1 MIEKR
6 LDEIAKMLGGEISDT
21 KFSDTKIKGI
31 SIDSRTIKK
40 DNLYIPIVGEKFDG
54 RIFIEECENAGSP
67 AFLIDKNYKIPKSI
81 SIPYVKV
88 EDTKKA
94 LQDLAKAYR
103 DELDIKIIAITG
115 SNGKTTSKN
124 LIHSVLSEKYKVQKT
139 QGNFNNNIGLPLTL
153 LDFSKD
159 TEIGVVEMGTEDFGE
174 ISELTHIARP
184 DMAMI
189 TNIGDAHLLKLKS
202 KEGIAKAKLEIL
214 EGLKENG
221 TFIYNGDDEIL
232 KKVLPSYK
240 IKQKTISFGT
250 SEEVDFKVS
259 PKEFSSTYTKFS
271 YENEDY
277 TVPLLGSHQV
287 LNGALAVLIGK
298 LFNLSYKEI
307 NKGLSK
313 ASNNANRNELI
324 ERNGFDILDD
334 AYKSNPQSLKQGL
347 ELAGFLDGYLNKIVV
362 LGDMLELGD
371 GEKNLHYKSGLDID
385 PKKINYC
392 LFYGPLCKEM
402 YRASLENFP
411 EDRSFYFENKND
423 LIDKLKLLITKS
435 TLVFVKGSRGVHM
448 EEVIE
453 AIYDFRVWLK

>member
-1 MIEKR
+1 MIER
-6 LDEIAKMLGGEISDT
+6 SLEEIAKMLGGEISNP
-21 KFSDTKIKGI
+21 KYSKTKIKGI

-54 RIFIEECENAGSP
+54 RIFIEECENSGAV
-67 AFLIDKNYKIPKSI
+67 AFLIDENYKIPKSI
-81 SIPYVKV
+81 SIPFVKV
-88 EDTKKA
+88 SDTKKA
-94 LQDLAKAYR
+94 LQDLARAYR

-124 LIHSVLSEKYKVQKT
+124 LIHSVLSEKYKVEKT
-139 QGNFNNNIGLPLTL
+139 QGNLNNEIGVPLTL
-153 LDFSKD
+153 LDFSDK
-159 TEIGVVEMGTEDFGE
+159 TQIGVVEMGTEDFGE
-174 ISELTHIARP
+174 ISLLSNIAKP

-202 KEGIAKAKLEIL
+202 REGIAKAKLEIL
-214 EGLKENG
+214 EGLKADG

-232 KKVLPSYK
+232 KKVLPSYT
-240 IKQKTISFGT
+240 IKQKTISFGK
-250 SEEVDFKVS
+250 EDGVDFKVC

-277 TVPLLGSHQV
+277 LVPLLGTHQV
-287 LNGALAVLIGK
+287 YNGALAVLIGK
-298 LFNLSYKEI
+298 LFNLSYEEI
-307 NKGLSK
+307 DNGLAK
-313 ASNNANRNELI
+313 VSNNANRNELI

-402 YRASLENFP
+402 YKASLENFP
-411 EDRSFYFENKND
+411 ENRSFYFENKND
-423 LIDKLKLLITKS
+423 LIDKLKFLITKS
-435 TLVFVKGSRGVHM
+435 TLVFVKGSRGLHM

-453 AIYDFRVWLK
+453 AIYDLRV